1 VFIVCIFGWSNI
13 TIAERKMDNLNWKPS
28 PTPNISEVKALC
40 KDTGLSELVARILVQ
55 RGVISL
61 AEAET
66 FLKPKLEDLHNPE
79 LMLNMDK
86 AVTRLNKAIMG
97 RERVMVYGDYD
108 VDGTTSVAMVASFLE
123 SLDVQIVPY
132 IPMRY
137 QEGYGVSKDGVDRAR
152 KSGCTIL
159 ITLDCGTKDFEA
171 LEYAHSHG
179 IDTIVCDHHLP
190 GDTIPKCY
198 ALLNP
203 KQAGCKYPFKELSGA
218 GVAFKMLSALV
229 PHIGLTMD
237 SVYDHLDLLALSI
250 GADLVDI
257 TGENR
262 ILAYHG
268 MRKLRDSMRPG
279 IRAMLQVAGIDQAPR
294 TVRDMSF
301 TLGPRINAAGRVG
314 HALTAAKLL
323 METDESGALEL
334 ASQLE
339 TMNQTRRDLDEDL
352 TEEAI
357 AQMAEQPAGRCC
369 TVVTGEG
376 WHRGVLGIV
385 ASRLLE
391 QQHCPAIVL
400 SEENELL
407 TGSARSVPGVDIH
420 AAFEECSDLIEQFG
434 GHPMA
439 AGLTLKSENL
449 SAFKKALE
457 KAIIS
462 QVKGQIPQPTVA
474 YHMDIDLN
482 DLNPTMYKQFECIGP
497 FGPNNE
503 VPVFMSADVVTA
515 IPPRTVG
522 HGGRH
527 LKLVIQAHNN
537 PKHRFEAIGFGMGER
552 IDEVRAWRTFD
563 LVFTLARNTYRGKS
577 TLNLHLRAIRAHRK
591 RAN

>member
-1 VFIVCIFGWSNI
+1 
-13 TIAERKMDNLNWKPS
+13 MDNLNWKPAKP
-28 PTPNISEVKALC
+28 PTKKAVKALI
-40 KDTGLSELVARILVQ
+40 KDTGLTELVARILVQ
-55 RGVISL
+55 RGVSSL
-61 AEAET
+61 EGAEN
-66 FLKPKLEDLHNPE
+66 FLKPKLEDLHDPE
-79 LMLNMDK
+79 LMLNMKK
-86 AVTRLNKAIMG
+86 AVNRIHKAIIDQ
-97 RERVMVYGDYD
+97 ERVMVYGDYD

-123 SLDVQIVPY
+123 ALDVQIVPY

-152 KSGCTIL
+152 KSGCTVL

-171 LEYAHSHG
+171 LDYASKFG

-190 GDTIPKCY
+190 ADELPNCY

-203 KQAGCKYPFKELSGA
+203 KQEGCNYPFKELSGA
-218 GVAFKMLSALV
+218 GVAFKLLSALV
-229 PHIGLTMD
+229 PEIGLTMD

-268 MRKLRDSMRPG
+268 MQNLKESMRPG
-279 IRAMLQVAGIDQAPR
+279 IRAMLQVAGINQAPS
-294 TVRDMSF
+294 TVRDISF

-339 TMNQTRRDLDEDL
+339 TMNQARRDLDEDL
-352 TEEAI
+352 TEEAL
-357 AQMAEQPAGRCC
+357 AQMAEQPPKRCC

-385 ASRLLE
+385 ASRLVE
-391 QQHCPAIVL
+391 QQYCPTIVL
-400 SEENELL
+400 SEENEVL

-420 AAFEECSDLIEQFG
+420 SAIEECSNLIEQFG

-449 SAFKKALE
+449 SAFKKAIE
-457 KAIIS
+457 AAIVS
-462 QVKGQIPQPTVA
+462 QVKGQIPKPTVS
-474 YHMDIDLN
+474 YHMAISLN
-482 DLNPTMYKQFECIGP
+482 DLSPTMYREFERIGP
-497 FGPNNE
+497 FGPGNE
-503 VPVFMSADVVTA
+503 VPVFMAAEVVTA
-515 IPPRTVG
+515 VPPRTVG

-527 LKLVIQAHNN
+527 LKLVVQSTLN
-537 PKHRFEAIGFGMGER
+537 PSHRFEAIGFGMGER
-552 IDEVRAWRTFD
+552 IDEVRAWRSFD
-563 LVFTLARNTYRGKS
+563 IVFTLARNTYRGRS
-577 TLNLHLRAIRAHRK
+577 TLNLHLRAIRAHRT
-591 RAN
+591 NH

>member
-1 VFIVCIFGWSNI
+1 M
-13 TIAERKMDNLNWKPS
+13 ENLNWKPAKA
-28 PTPNISEVKALC
+28 PTNRAVNALI
-40 KDTGLSELVARILVQ
+40 KDTGLTELVAQLLVQ
-55 RGVISL
+55 RGVEDIQT
-61 AEAET
+61 AEK
-66 FLKPKLEDLHNPE
+66 FLRPTLDDLHDPG

-86 AVTRLNKAIMG
+86 VVNRLNKAIQNQ
-97 RERVMVYGDYD
+97 ERIMVYGDYD
-108 VDGTTSVAMVASFLE
+108 VDGTTSVAMVSSFLD

-152 KSGCTIL
+152 KSGCTVL

-171 LEYAHSHG
+171 LEYAKKHS

-190 GDTIPKCY
+190 GDEIPNCF

-203 KQAGCKYPFKELSGA
+203 KQKGCNYPFKELSGA

-229 PHIGLTMD
+229 PLIGLTMD

-268 MRKLRDSMRPG
+268 MRNLKESMRPG
-279 IRAMLQVAGIDQAPR
+279 IRAMLQVAGINQPPQ
-294 TVRDMSF
+294 TVRDISF

-323 METDESGALEL
+323 MENDEGGALEL

-339 TMNQTRRDLDEDL
+339 TMNQARRDLDEDL
-352 TEEAI
+352 TEEAL
-357 AQMAEQPAGRCC
+357 AQMAEQPSMRCC

-385 ASRLLE
+385 ASRLVE
-391 QQHCPAIVL
+391 HQYCPAIVL
-400 SEENELL
+400 SEENEVL
-407 TGSARSVPGVDIH
+407 TGSARSVKGVDIH
-420 AAFEECSDLIEQFG
+420 AAFEECSHLIEQFG

-449 SAFKKALE
+449 AAFKKALE
-457 KAIIS
+457 AAIVS
-462 QVKGQIPQPTVA
+462 QVKGLIPKPTVA
-474 YHMDIDLN
+474 YHMPINLN
-482 DLNPTMYKQFECIGP
+482 DLNPTMYKEFERIGP
-497 FGPNNE
+497 FGPCNE
-503 VPVFMSADVVTA
+503 IPVFMAAEVVTA
-515 IPPRTVG
+515 VPPRTVG

-527 LKLVIQAHNN
+527 LKLVVQSSAN
-537 PKHRFEAIGFGMGER
+537 PSHRFEAIGFGMGER
-552 IDEVRAWRTFD
+552 IDEVRAWRTLD
-563 LVFTLARNTYRGKS
+563 IVFTLAKNTYRGKS
-577 TLNLHLRAIRAHRK
+577 TLNLHLRAVRAHRLP
-591 RAN
+591 R

>member
-1 VFIVCIFGWSNI
+1 LYVFSACPNI
-13 TIAERKMDNLNWKPS
+13 AIEQRNMENLNWKPAKQ
-28 PTPNISEVKALC
+28 PAKKEVKALI
-40 KDTGLSELVARILVQ
+40 KDTGLTELVARILVQ
-55 RGVISL
+55 RGVTTL
-61 AEAET
+61 ENAED
-66 FLKPKLEDLHNPE
+66 FLKPKLEDLHDPE

-86 AVTRLNKAIMG
+86 AIGRLNKAI
-97 RERVMVYGDYD
+97 RNQERIMVYGDYD

-123 SLDVQIVPY
+123 ALDVQIVPY

-152 KSGCTIL
+152 KSGCTML

-171 LEYAHSHG
+171 LDYASKHG

-190 GDTIPKCY
+190 GEEIPNCF

-203 KQAGCKYPFKELSGA
+203 KQEGCLYPFKELSGA

-229 PHIGLTMD
+229 PEIGLTMD

-268 MRKLRDSMRPG
+268 MRNLKESMRPG
-279 IRAMLQVAGIDQAPR
+279 IKAMLQVAGINQAPS
-294 TVRDMSF
+294 TVRDISF

-323 METDESGALEL
+323 MVTDESGALEL

-339 TMNQTRRDLDEDL
+339 TMNQARRDLDEDL
-352 TEEAI
+352 TEEAL
-357 AQMAEQPAGRCC
+357 AQMAEQPPNRCC

-385 ASRLLE
+385 ASRLVE
-391 QQHCPAIVL
+391 QQYCPTIVL
-400 SEENELL
+400 SEENEVL

-420 AAFEECSDLIEQFG
+420 SAIEECSDLIEQFG

-439 AGLTLKSENL
+439 AGLTLKSEKL

-457 KAIIS
+457 EAIIS
-462 QVKGQIPQPTVA
+462 QLKGHIPKPTTS
-474 YHMDIDLN
+474 YHMAINLN
-482 DLNPTMYKQFECIGP
+482 DLSPTMYLEFERIRP
-497 FGPNNE
+497 FGPCNE
-503 VPVFMSADVVTA
+503 VPVFMAAEVNTA

-527 LKLVIQAHNN
+527 LKLLVQSSSN
-537 PKHRFEAIGFGMGER
+537 PSHRFEAIGFGMGER

-563 LVFTLARNTYRGKS
+563 IVFTLARNTYKGRS
-577 TLNLHLRAIRAHRK
+577 TLNLHLRSIKAHRPVTLSI
-591 RAN
+591 

>member
-1 VFIVCIFGWSNI
+1 
-13 TIAERKMDNLNWKPS
+13 MDNLNWKPAKPPS
-28 PTPNISEVKALC
+28 KRGVKALR

-55 RGVISL
+55 RGIKTL
-61 AEAET
+61 DDAEN
-66 FLKPKLEDLHNPE
+66 FLRPKLEDLHDPM
-79 LMLNMDK
+79 LMLN
-86 AVTRLNKAIMG
+86 LNKAVNRLHDAIHKG
-97 RERVMVYGDYD
+97 ERIMVYGDYD
-108 VDGTTSVAMVASFLE
+108 VDGTTSVAMVASFL
-123 SLDVQIVPY
+123 DAVGVQIVPY

-137 QEGYGVSKDGVDRAR
+137 QEGYGVSKEGVNRAR
-152 KSGCTIL
+152 KSGCTVL

-171 LEYAHSHG
+171 LDYAAKHN

-190 GDTIPKCY
+190 GDELPNCF

-203 KQAGCKYPFKELSGA
+203 KQPNCNYPFKELSGA
-218 GVAFKMLSALV
+218 GVAFKLISALA
-229 PHIGLTMD
+229 PKIGLTMN

-268 MRKLRDSMRPG
+268 MKNLKDNMRPG
-279 IRAMLQVAGIDQAPR
+279 IRAMLQVAGINEAPS
-294 TVRDMSF
+294 TVRDISF

-314 HALTAAKLL
+314 HALTAASLL
-323 METDESGALEL
+323 METDEGVALEY

-339 TMNQTRRDLDEDL
+339 TMNQARRDLDEDL
-352 TEEAI
+352 TEEAL
-357 AQMAEQPAGRCC
+357 AQMAEQPAGRSC

-385 ASRLLE
+385 ASRLVE
-391 QQHCPAIVL
+391 HQYCPTIVL
-400 SEENELL
+400 SEENEVL

-420 AAFEECSDLIEQFG
+420 KAFEECSDLIEQFG

-449 SAFKKALE
+449 ADFRIAIE
-457 KAIIS
+457 KAITN
-462 QVKGQIPQPTVA
+462 QVMGDIPQPIVS
-474 YHMDIDLN
+474 YHMLISLN
-482 DLNPTMYKQFECIGP
+482 DLSPTMYKEFEFIGP
-497 FGPNNE
+497 FGPGNE
-503 VPVFMSADVVTA
+503 VPVFMADAVVTA

-527 LKLVIQAHNN
+527 LKLLVQSAND
-537 PKHRFEAIGFGMGER
+537 PTHRFEAIGFGMGDR

-563 LVFTLARNTYRGKS
+563 IVFTLAKNTYRGRS
-577 TLNLHLRAIRAHRK
+577 TLNLHLRAIKHHRPSK
-591 RAN
+591 S